1 MADHHP
7 KPPKSLLRQVGRAIA
22 DFRMIRGGD
31 RILLAVSGGKDSLS
45 LLQIL
50 RHLQT
55 YAPVRFDLGVV
66 TVDPEVPG
74 FDPSHLPDYYQGLG
88 LAWHYERQ
96 PLIEQARTH
105 MDGDSFCA
113 YCSRMKRGIMY
124 RICRE
129 QGYNCLALGQHLDDL
144 AESLLLSLFHGGQL
158 RTMKAHYINQD
169 GDLRIIR
176 PLAYCRERQT
186 ADYAR
191 QAGLPVV
198 PDSCPACFSMPTRR
212 EHMKALLAREEAGHP
227 HLFANLLHAMKP
239 IMTEGPPLWADDGAD
254 NGSDDGDSGGDV

>member
-1 MADHHP
+1 MADTRP

-22 DFRMIRGGD
+22 DYRMIRDGD
-31 RILLAVSGGKDSLS
+31 RILLGVSGGKDSLS
-45 LLQIL
+45 LLAIL

-55 YAPVRFDLGVV
+55 YAPVRFELAVL

-74 FDPSHLPDYYQGLG
+74 FDPSHLPGCYPELT
-88 LAWHYERQ
+88 WHYIRQ
-96 PLIEQARTH
+96 PLIAQARTH

-144 AESLLLSLFHGGQL
+144 AESLLMSIFHNGQL
-158 RTMKAHYINQD
+158 RTMKAHYVNKT
-169 GDLRIIR
+169 GDVRIIR

-191 QAGLPVV
+191 AAALPVV
-198 PDSCPACFSMPTRR
+198 PDSCPACFAMPTRR
-212 EHMKALLAREEAGHP
+212 EHMKALLTREESGHP
-227 HLFANLLHAMKP
+227 NLFANLLHAMRP
-239 IMTEGPPLWADDGAD
+239 IMTEGALPEALGD
-254 NGSDDGDSGGDV
+254 NP